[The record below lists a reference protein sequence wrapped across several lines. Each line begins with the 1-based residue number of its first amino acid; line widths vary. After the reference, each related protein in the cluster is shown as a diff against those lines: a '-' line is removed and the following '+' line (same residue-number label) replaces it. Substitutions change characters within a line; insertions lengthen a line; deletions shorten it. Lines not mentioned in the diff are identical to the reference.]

1 MSDQD
6 AEKLRQRNRELSIL
20 NTIAEALNRE
30 VDLTQALNAV
40 LAKIAALFDVQ
51 TGWVWLRDADET
63 YLVAAHRLPP
73 GLANNPARMAGEA
86 YCYCLEKYELGEMA
100 APANISVIACTR
112 LSGLDDGTDGLRYH
126 ASVPLYLHDRRVG
139 VLNVVSRDWRELSA
153 DELRLLTTIGEL
165 MSIAIERAQ
174 LFARSVQLGAVEERN
189 RLAREIHDTLA
200 QSLAGIMLQLET
212 VDALLEAGQV
222 ERASA
227 VVRKALTLTRSSMD
241 EARRSVL
248 DMRAA
253 PLEGRTLAEALTAL
267 AEEYAREWGWTLTLD
282 VVGAGMP
289 LPIHVTSGLYRIA
302 QEALTNVAR
311 HAKAQRVTLALIVQ
325 PGEVSLSLTDDGC
338 GFDPE
343 QVAAH
348 RSSAEQF
355 GLVGLNER
363 ARLIGGTLELCS
375 APNEGTQLTIRVP
388 LQSGEGAES

>member
-1 MSDQD
+1 MTDHD

-30 VDLTQALNAV
+30 VDLTQALNAA
-40 LAKIAALFDVQ
+40 LAKIAELFDVQ

-63 YLVAAHRLPP
+63 YLAAAHRMPP
-73 GLANNPARMAGEA
+73 ALTENPARMAGEA

-112 LSGLDDGTDGLRYH
+112 LSGLNDGTDGLRYH

-165 MSIAIERAQ
+165 LSIAIERAQ
-174 LFARSVQLGAVEERN
+174 LFARSVQFGAAEERN

-200 QSLAGIMLQLET
+200 QSLVGIMLQLET
-212 VDALLEAGQV
+212 VDALLESGQV

-227 VVRKALTLTRSSMD
+227 VVRKALALTRSSMD

-267 AEEYAREWGWTLTLD
+267 AEEYAREWGWTLSLD
-282 VVGAGMP
+282 VVGAGTP
-289 LPIHVTSGLYRIA
+289 LPIRVTSGLYRIA

-311 HAKAQRVTLALIVQ
+311 HAKAQRVTAALIVQ
-325 PGEVSLSLTDDGC
+325 PDEVSLSLTDDGC

-343 QVAAH
+343 QVAQS
-348 RSSAEQF
+348 RSSAERF

-363 ARLIGGTLELCS
+363 ARLLGGTLELCS

-388 LQSGEGAES
+388 LQTGEEAGA